1 MNNEIACINNLQF
14 SQNRN
19 FTIQEI
25 AQKIIDDKDYYEKLV
40 NGIPQIAPNARNAN
54 GFRLLEEFSSKR
66 FVIKSLK
73 LGMLYKG
80 CVERYCGNLYDH
92 RKNIDSIEATDDGVF
107 IPNLDIF
114 ENSYK
119 EEFDE
124 YCSEQLPCIF
134 GKIYL
139 PEFEFFK
146 RNQYKIEQEVKNI
159 PLRKKREKEE
169 KEKRRLEAIK
179 IEEQAKKDEEQRIID
194 NLLKEQNNSIEK
206 IDELLKELD
215 KYIQQDQKISIEILK
230 AINDHLKILYKQKD
244 NLKDKKSVK
253 DYESHFETSYKE
265 AKKSSNF
272 DEIIEQRMLD
282 ILRTFFEILETKN
295 DDINMKLSE
304 IEKAGNDKKFEVEF
318 YKNINSLDKSITK
331 LLSVFS
337 NEKRLDF
344 TELEVV
350 ENISISLVKQKSQI
364 NEKKSLERSKDCIES
379 IWKEYLALDNYS
391 SAVENNLKKILK
403 NFYEIFDKSEEEIN
417 EIFAEQDMVKKIAIQ
432 NKNLNDFSKKL
443 SELETCVRNNEPLN
457 IEILQNLEELIK
469 EIAKQK
475 DIIQDKTKIQNDKVY
490 FYTILKDYKKT
501 KLSNTEKLRIQEIAK
516 TFEEICGKTKKG
528 IFSFLSH

>member
-19 FTIQEI
+19 FSIQEI

-40 NGIPQIAPNARNAN
+40 NGIPQKTPSRYPQYDYF
-54 GFRLLEEFSSKR
+54 FRLLKEFSYKR
-66 FVIKSLK
+66 FVIKGLK
-73 LGMLYKG
+73 LGALRG
-80 CVERYCGNLYDH
+80 RYSEQDS
-92 RKNIDSIEATDDGVF
+92 ISIEATDDGIF
-107 IPNLDIF
+107 IPDLGKLD
-114 ENSYK
+114 NDYRTYK
-119 EEFDE
+119 ILCE
-124 YCSEQLPCIF
+124 F

-179 IEEQAKKDEEQRIID
+179 IEEQAKKEEDQRIID

-295 DDINMKLSE
+295 DDINMKVSE

-318 YKNINSLDKSITK
+318 NKNINSLDKSITK
-331 LLSVFS
+331 LLSLFS
-337 NEKRLDF
+337 NEKKLDF
-344 TELEVV
+344 AELEVI
-350 ENISISLVKQKSQI
+350 ENISISLVKQKNQI

-457 IEILQNLEELIK
+457 IEILQNLEELLK

-516 TFEEICGKTKKG
+516 TFEEICKKTKKG